1 MESNKMKNSAKTIRT
16 IILMGALW
24 GICEAS
30 IGYGLHFLPYGFSG
44 MFMFPIG
51 MYFMYNA
58 YKQSDSKS
66 AILWVGLIAASIKF
80 IDLLLPTRSPMSV
93 INPATSI
100 ILESL
105 VVFAFAKAFQY
116 KKIVVSS
123 YLVGIAWIL
132 LFTLTQA
139 LIFRPEAGLYTLP
152 IFQII
157 LFLVLNA
164 VVSGSLIVIYLK
176 NEELFAWKQGSR
188 KLSFVIPVITMILAL
203 SMEYVN
209 SLIF

>member
-1 MESNKMKNSAKTIRT
+1 MKNTAKTIRT
-16 IILMGALW
+16 IVLMGTLW

-44 MFMFPIG
+44 MFMFPIS

-58 YKQSDSKS
+58 YKQSNSKS

-105 VVFAFAKAFQY
+105 VVFTFAKVFQY

-123 YLVGIAWIL
+123 YLVGFAWIL
-132 LFTLTQA
+132 LFTFTQA
-139 LIFRPEAGLYTLP
+139 LIFRPETGLYTLP

-164 VVSGSLIVIYLK
+164 LVSGSLIVIYLK
-176 NEELFAWKQGSR
+176 NEELFAWKQGSK
-188 KLSFVIPVITMILAL
+188 KLSFVLPAFTMLLAI
-203 SMEYVN
+203 SIEYVN
-209 SLIF
+209 TLIF

>member
-1 MESNKMKNSAKTIRT
+1 MKNTAKTIRT

-24 GICEAS
+24 GMCEAS

-58 YKQSDSKS
+58 YKQSDSKN

-80 IDLLLPTRSPMSV
+80 IDLLLPTRSPMTV

-105 VVFAFAKAFQY
+105 VVFAFAKVY
-116 KKIVVSS
+116 NNKKVVASS
-123 YLVGIAWIL
+123 YLVGFSWIL

-139 LIFRPEAGLYTLP
+139 LIFRPETGLYTLP

-157 LFLVLNA
+157 LFLGLNA
-164 VVSGSLIVIYLK
+164 IVSGSLILIYLK
-176 NEELFAWKQGSR
+176 NEELFAWKQRSR
-188 KLSFVIPVITMILAL
+188 KLSFAIPAFTMLLAL

>member
-1 MESNKMKNSAKTIRT
+1 MESNKMKNTAKTIRT

-58 YKQSDSKS
+58 YKQSDSKN
-66 AILWVGLIAASIKF
+66 AVLWVGLIAASIKF

-105 VVFAFAKAFQY
+105 VVFAFV
-116 KKIVVSS
+116 KIPYRNKITAS
-123 YLVGIAWIL
+123 YLLGASWVL

-139 LIFRPEAGLYTLP
+139 LIFRPETGLYTLP
-152 IFQII
+152 AFQFMS
-157 LFLVLNA
+157 FLLLNA
-164 VVSGSLIVIYLK
+164 LVSGSLVALYLK
-176 NEELFAWKQGSR
+176 NEERLTWKQGTR
-188 KLSFVIPVITMILAL
+188 KFSFAIPALTMLLAL
-203 SMEYVN
+203 SLEFVN

>member
-1 MESNKMKNSAKTIRT
+1 MESNKMKNNVKTIQI

-51 MYFMYNA
+51 MYFMFNA
-58 YKQSDSKS
+58 YKQSDSKN

-105 VVFAFAKAFQY
+105 VVFAFAKAFKY
-116 KKIVVSS
+116 KKVIASS
-123 YLVGIAWIL
+123 YLVGFSWIL

-139 LIFRPEAGLYTLP
+139 LIFKPETGLYTLP
-152 IFQII
+152 IVQIF
-157 LFLVLNA
+157 LFLGLNA
-164 VVSGSLIVIYLK
+164 LVSGSLVALYLK
-176 NEELFAWKQGSR
+176 NEKLFKLNFTSR
-188 KLSFVIPVITMILAL
+188 KFSLAIPVITVLIAL

>member
-1 MESNKMKNSAKTIRT
+1 MKNTVKTIRT

-30 IGYGLHFLPYGFSG
+30 LGYGLHFLPYGFSG
-44 MFMFPIG
+44 MLMFPIG

-58 YKQSDSKS
+58 YKQSEKKS

-80 IDLLLPTRSPMSV
+80 IDLLLPSRSPMTV

-105 VVFAFAKAFQY
+105 LVFGFAKVFNY
-116 KKIVVSS
+116 KRVITSS
-123 YLVGIAWIL
+123 YILGFSWIL
-132 LFTLTQA
+132 LFTFTQA
-139 LIFRPEAGLYTLP
+139 LVFRPATGLYMLP
-152 IFQII
+152 LAQII
-157 LFLVLNA
+157 LFLILNA
-164 VVSGSLIVIYLK
+164 LVSGSIIALYLK
-176 NEELFAWKQGSR
+176 NEEILIWKPVFR
-188 KLSFVIPVITMILAL
+188 KVSFAL
-203 SMEYVN
+203 SVLTIGIALTLELVN

>member
-1 MESNKMKNSAKTIRT
+1 MKNTAKTIQT

-30 IGYGLHFLPYGFSG
+30 IGYVLHFLPYGFSG

-58 YKQSDSKS
+58 YKQSNSKN
-66 AILWVGLIAASIKF
+66 AVLWVGLIAASIKF
-80 IDLLLPTRSPMSV
+80 IDLLLPTRSPMTV

-105 VVFAFAKAFQY
+105 VVFAFVKIY
-116 KKIVVSS
+116 NNKKVLASS
-123 YLVGIAWIL
+123 YVVGLSWIL

-139 LIFRPEAGLYTLP
+139 LIFRPATGLYTLP
-152 IFQII
+152 IIQVV
-157 LFLVLNA
+157 LFLLMNA
-164 VVSGSLIVIYLK
+164 LVSGSIIMIYLK
-176 NEELFAWKQGSR
+176 NADKITLKISSR
-188 KLSFVIPVITMILAL
+188 KLSFALPVITMVLAL
-203 SMEYVN
+203 SMEYAN